1 MSRKKEAEI
10 LKRLDNLDSGEAD
23 LLAGAVEKRSQT
35 IYWPKDAAEVKSL
48 IAKGFLESVPD
59 DSTLLYKP
67 FSIPRF
73 VWDHILQPD
82 VFQALK
88 TKAS

>member
-10 LKRLDNLDSGEAD
+10 LKQLDSLDPEEAD

-35 IYWPKDAAEVKSL
+35 FYWPKDAAAIKSL
-48 IAKGFLESVPD
+48 IAKGLLESVPD

-73 VWDHILQPD
+73 VWDHIVQSD
-82 VFQALK
+82 MF
-88 TKAS
+88 